1 LGELEVRRGS
11 TVKPG
16 DIVKLRSYPKS
27 YVNMYEEDDLNRI
40 ENGERF
46 YWDDVGL
53 VLEIQGNGK
62 YAHFKVLT
70 PRGAMGWIHN
80 FYLELVE

>member
-1 LGELEVRRGS
+1 M
-11 TVKPG
+11 KPG
-16 DIVKLRSYPKS
+16 DLVKLRSYPKS

-53 VLEIQGNGK
+53 VLESQGDGK
-62 YAHFKVLT
+62 YTHFKVLT
-70 PRGAMGWIHN
+70 PHGAVGWIHN
-80 FYLELVE
+80 FHLEMVR

>member
-1 LGELEVRRGS
+1 M
-11 TVKPG
+11 KPG
-16 DIVKLRSYPKS
+16 DLVQLIPSHKS

-46 YWDDVGL
+46 YQDDVGL
-53 VLEIQGNGK
+53 VLESQGNGK
-62 YAHFKVLT
+62 YTHFKVLT

-80 FYLELVE
+80 FHLEVVE